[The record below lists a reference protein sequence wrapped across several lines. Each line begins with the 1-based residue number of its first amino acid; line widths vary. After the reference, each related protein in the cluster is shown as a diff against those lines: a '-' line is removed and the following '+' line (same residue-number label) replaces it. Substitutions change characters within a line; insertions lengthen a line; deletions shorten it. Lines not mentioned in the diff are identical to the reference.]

1 MIAPLQDDRGATSVP
16 TPTPKINFI
25 VSARD
30 WLHDLRLV
38 RSALEAQIERL
49 DRLEFEMD
57 NLMSFDGRDAGTP
70 GPPGT
75 QPVALTLE
83 IQPQPDGSAR
93 IVIDGGSSLLLSP
106 RLADVFQFLASSEKD
121 RTAKDGL
128 VGWRSRMEIVL
139 FLEKHAGKAFTT
151 RYLNG
156 MVYLLKKALREAGYD
171 ARLIQ
176 THRQKGVRLAYQGGT
191 QTPVRSW

>member
-1 MIAPLQDDRGATSVP
+1 MPG
-16 TPTPKINFI
+16 PTPKINLS

-38 RSALEAQIERL
+38 RSALEAQIDRL
-49 DRLEFEMD
+49 DRLELEMGR
-57 NLMSFDGRDAGTP
+57 LTSLDGRDAGALAP
-70 GPPGT
+70 GALS
-75 QPVALTLE
+75 VALNLE

-93 IVIDGGSSLLLSP
+93 IVIDGGANLLLAP

-128 VGWRSRMEIVL
+128 MEWRSRMEVVR

-176 THRQKGVRLAYQGGT
+176 SHRQKGLRFAYQGSP
-191 QTPVRSW
+191 QIPVRS